1 MPNSYIVQTVNFKL
15 FYYADVN
22 VFIDK
27 AENVVG
33 RVWGEKYEG

>member
-1 MPNSYIVQTVNFKL
+1 MPSIAFKTVNFKL
-15 FYYADVN
+15 FYYADSN

-33 RVWGEKYEG
+33 KVWGEKYEG